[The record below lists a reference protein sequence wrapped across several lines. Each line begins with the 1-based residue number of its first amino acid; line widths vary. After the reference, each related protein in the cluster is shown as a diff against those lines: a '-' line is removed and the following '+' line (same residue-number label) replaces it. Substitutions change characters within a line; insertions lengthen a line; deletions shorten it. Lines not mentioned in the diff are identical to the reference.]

1 MTYPKIDKKVYER
14 TLEDYREMA
23 WGDARCN
30 WCMNQWG
37 WNVKSSKYNE
47 ICPEFRHN
55 RFFSY
60 SAMGK
65 FHIIRALLE
74 GDFAIEDSE
83 KMLEICY
90 TCTSCGACEMN
101 CLRLNEKE
109 PLKAAEALKT
119 KLIEM
124 GIGPLPQHKELL
136 KSIKNYDNPW
146 LQPRTK
152 RADWAKGLPV
162 KDASKEK
169 CDYLFF
175 VGCTPAFD
183 PLLQH
188 EIINVVKVLDKAGIS
203 VGIFGEKEICCG
215 SPAIRIGDR
224 ETFFDLV
231 KRNMDMFKK
240 AGVKKIITHCA
251 GCHHVLK
258 YDFPQVPGIE
268 TDGIEIVHVSQV
280 LAKLVADGTIKFTR
294 EVPMTVTWHD
304 PCHIGRHCG
313 IYEEPRDILKAIPG
327 LRLVEMERIKDQGW
341 CCGAGAGVRI
351 AYPDHAFKV
360 AEERIEEA
368 KATGAEAIATS
379 CPYCEQNLNDPIQ
392 RNHEKMKLY
401 DLTDLM
407 LMAMDG

>member
-1 MTYPKIDKKVYER
+1 MYPKIDKKVYER

-47 ICPEFRHN
+47 ICPEFRYT
-55 RFFSY
+55 RFFSH

-74 GDFAIEDSE
+74 GDFDFTDSE
-83 KMLEICY
+83 KLLEICY
-90 TCTSCGACEMN
+90 FCTSCGACEMN

-109 PLKAAEALKT
+109 PLKAAEALKAR
-119 KLIEM
+119 LVEL
-124 GIGPLPQHKELL
+124 GIAPLPAHKELL

-146 LQPRTK
+146 LQPRA
-152 RADWAKGLPV
+152 RRRDWTKGLDIPEFS
-162 KDASKEK
+162 KDT

-175 VGCTPAFD
+175 AGCTPAFD

-188 EIINVVKVLDKAGIS
+188 EIVNTMAVLKKAGIRA
-203 VGIFGEKEICCG
+203 GIFGEKEICCG

-224 ETFFDLV
+224 ETFFSLV
-231 KRNMDMFKK
+231 KRNSELFKE
-240 AGVKKIITHCA
+240 AGVTKIITHCA

-258 YDFPQVPGIE
+258 YDFPEVPGMPKIE
-268 TDGIEIVHVSQV
+268 FEVLHVTQV
-280 LAKLVADGTIKFTR
+280 LAKLVEEGKIKFTR
-294 EVPMTVTWHD
+294 EVPLTVTWHD

-313 IYEEPRDILKAIPG
+313 IYEEPRNILKAIPG
-327 LRLVEMERIKDQGW
+327 IRLIEMERIKDQAW
-341 CCGAGAGVRI
+341 CCGAGAGVRT
-351 AYPDHAFKV
+351 AYPEHAFRI
-360 AEERIEEA
+360 ASERIEEA
-368 KATGAEAIATS
+368 KATGAEAIATC
-379 CPYCEQNLNDPIQ
+379 CPYCEQSLSDPIK
-392 RNHEKMKLY
+392 RNKEKIKLY

-407 LMAMDG
+407 LMAL

>member
-1 MTYPKIDKKVYER
+1 MYPKIDKKVYER
-14 TLEDYREMA
+14 NLEDYREMA

-37 WNVKSSKYNE
+37 WNVKSSKYSE
-47 ICPEFRHN
+47 ICPEFRYT
-55 RFFSY
+55 RFFSH

-74 GDFAIEDSE
+74 GDFDFTDSD
-83 KMLEICY
+83 KLLEICY
-90 TCTSCGACEMN
+90 FCTSCGACEMN

-109 PLKAAEALKT
+109 PLKAAEALKAR
-119 KLIEM
+119 LFEL
-124 GIGPLPQHKELL
+124 GIAPLPAHKELL

-152 RADWAKGLPV
+152 RRDWTKGLDIPEFS
-162 KDASKEK
+162 KDK

-175 VGCTPAFD
+175 AGCTPAFD

-188 EIINVVKVLDKAGIS
+188 EIVNTMKVLKQAGIK

-224 ETFFDLV
+224 ETFFSLV
-231 KRNMDMFKK
+231 KRNTELFKE
-240 AGVKKIITHCA
+240 AGVKRIITHCA

-258 YDFPQVPGIE
+258 YDFPEVPGMPKIE
-268 TDGIEIVHVSQV
+268 FEVLHVTQV
-280 LAKLVADGTIKFTR
+280 LAKLVEEGKIKFTKK
-294 EVPMTVTWHD
+294 VPMTVTWHD

-313 IYEEPRDILKAIPG
+313 IYEEPRNILKAIPG
-327 LRLVEMERIKDQGW
+327 IRLIEMERIKDQAW
-341 CCGAGAGVRI
+341 CCGAGAGVRTAFPEHSFRI
-351 AYPDHAFKV
+351 AS
-360 AEERIEEA
+360 ERIEEA
-368 KATGAEAIATS
+368 KATGAEAIATC
-379 CPYCEQNLNDPIQ
+379 CPYCEQSLSDPIK
-392 RNHEKMKLY
+392 RNKEKIKLY

-407 LMAMDG
+407 LMAL